1 MSDQKGFGITVSK
14 RIDAT
19 TIHAK
24 KIEYPTTHYI
34 LLGNEKVTLDNLSNR
49 LLVNPTKYLKELEE
63 RIEAMDKYAKIRDL
77 RKLMI
82 TLTASN
88 QKENPS
94 DNDILQVLDQ
104 LNKSFRQIRQLKS
117 WVNIQKDIRLYIK
130 VVEPHKS
137 GNPHFHILLWIP
149 VDAMEAFVSA
159 LFKKFQKPQIDVSSD
174 YIPPHLESKKLIR
187 KSDKNMISYTLIRVF

>member
-14 RIDAT
+14 RVDAT
-19 TIHAK
+19 AIHAK

-82 TLTASN
+82 TLAASN

-94 DNDILQVLDQ
+94 DNDIL
-104 LNKSFRQIRQLKS
+104 
-117 WVNIQKDIRLYIK
+117 
-130 VVEPHKS
+130 
-137 GNPHFHILLWIP
+137 
-149 VDAMEAFVSA
+149 
-159 LFKKFQKPQIDVSSD
+159 
-174 YIPPHLESKKLIR
+174 
-187 KSDKNMISYTLIRVF
+187 